1 MMKYFSKEEAKKIIQ
16 DAFNFIDN
24 GKVVWKDMEFFGHP
38 GFYFF
43 HTKKE
48 SKQKIESQLVK
59 DKYNQYDLCYIMNS
73 LIKFML
79 SKYDSHTRILFR
91 DERYLPIELKI
102 EDNEVYIINVPSKF
116 NKFKAWK
123 VLEINGVIVNKL
135 LDEIEEICCYSTE
148 EYLRTRQVSIL
159 VDIDM
164 LRTLP
169 SIDSANFKFDF
180 LVGNEVHREVISFD
194 INNLVDEVEES
205 FLPKNYSYE
214 LINDCIVIHYNSCRD
229 KEKMKDLIEKIN
241 KTHVDKYIIDLR
253 YNGGGDSSIIR
264 PLIEFLKGKMV
275 VVLINEYVLSSG
287 RMALVELK
295 KIGAYVIGT
304 NISTSLNAFGNN
316 PSEYKIEGT
325 DLIVKRSSS
334 YFLYDNDY
342 NCTSFSKDNFFEYFK
357 DKTELLEPIFIKPDL
372 EKKET
377 INDIVAGR
385 DIQMK
390 MAFQYLEEKFN
401 GKSSV

>member
-1 MMKYFSKEEAKKIIQ
+1 MMKCFSKDEAKKVIQ

-48 SKQKIESQLVK
+48 LEQKIESQLVK

-79 SKYDSHTRILFR
+79 SKYDSHTKVLFS
-91 DERYLPIELKI
+91 EGRYLPIELKI
-102 EDNEVYIINVPSKF
+102 VDNEVYIINVSSKF
-116 NKFKAWK
+116 NKFKTWK
-123 VLEINGVIVNKL
+123 VLEINGVIVSKL
-135 LDEIEEICCYSTE
+135 LNEIEEICCYSTE
-148 EYLRTRQVSIL
+148 EYLRARQVSIL

-180 LVGNEVHREVISFD
+180 LVGDGVHREVISFD

-229 KEKMKDLIEKIN
+229 KDKMEELIKKIS
-241 KTHVDKYIIDLR
+241 TIRSDKYIIDLR

-275 VVLINEYVLSSG
+275 VVLINEYVFSSG

-316 PSEYKIEGT
+316 PSEYKIDGT
-325 DLIVKRSSS
+325 ELIVKRSSN
-334 YFLYDNDY
+334 YFLYDSEY
-342 NCTSFSKDNFFEYFK
+342 NCESFSKNNFFEYFK
-357 DKTELLEPIFIKPDL
+357 DRKALLEPVFISPDL
-372 EKKET
+372 EVKET
-377 INDIVAGR
+377 VNDIVNGR
-385 DIQMK
+385 DRQM
-390 MAFQYLEEKFN
+390 MAAFQYLEDNF
-401 GKSSV
+401 

>member
-1 MMKYFSKEEAKKIIQ
+1 MMKYFSKDEAKKTIQ
-16 DAFNFIDN
+16 DTFNFIDN
-24 GKVVWKDMEFFGHP
+24 GKVVWKDMELFGHP

-43 HTKKE
+43 HTNKE
-48 SKQKIESQLVK
+48 LEQKIESQLVK

-79 SKYDSHTRILFR
+79 SRYDSHTRILFR
-91 DERYLPIELKI
+91 EEKYLPIELKI
-102 EDNEVYIINVPSKF
+102 DNEVYIINVPSKF

-148 EYLRTRQVSIL
+148 EYLRARQVSIL

-180 LVGNEVHREVISFD
+180 LVGDGVHREVISFD

-264 PLIEFLKGKMV
+264 PLIEFLKGKRV
-275 VVLINEYVLSSG
+275 VVLINEYVFSSG

-372 EKKET
+372 EVKET
-377 INDIVAGR
+377 VNDIVTRR
-385 DIQMK
+385 DRQM
-390 MAFQYLEEKFN
+390 MAAFQYLEDNF
-401 GKSSV
+401 

>member
-1 MMKYFSKEEAKKIIQ
+1 
-16 DAFNFIDN
+16 
-24 GKVVWKDMEFFGHP
+24 ME
-38 GFYFF
+38 
-43 HTKKE
+43 
-48 SKQKIESQLVK
+48 QKIESQLVK

-79 SKYDSHTRILFR
+79 SRYDSHTRILFR
-91 DERYLPIELKI
+91 EERYLPIELKI

-148 EYLRTRQVSIL
+148 EYLRARQVSIL

-180 LVGNEVHREVISFD
+180 LVGDGVHREVISFD

-264 PLIEFLKGKMV
+264 PLIEFLKGKRV
-275 VVLINEYVLSSG
+275 VVLINEYVFSSG

-372 EKKET
+372 EVKET
-377 INDIVAGR
+377 VNDIVTRR
-385 DIQMK
+385 DRQM
-390 MAFQYLEEKFN
+390 MAAFQYLEDNF
-401 GKSSV
+401 